1 MEKLNCI
8 MLVDDD
14 AATNWLNE
22 ELIEDLEMAHNV
34 VIATNGEEALDY
46 FSKSNAKNFIRPNL
60 VFLDINMPLMDGFE
74 FLEKYGQLDSSLHAE
89 VVIMFLTTSD
99 SVKDK
104 NRANGKLVK
113 GFIEKPLKRDKLIE
127 IWENYFL

>member
-1 MEKLNCI
+1 

-22 ELIEDLEMAHNV
+22 ELIEDLDMANHV
-34 VIATNGEEALDY
+34 VISTNGEEALDY
-46 FSKSNAKNFIRPNL
+46 FNNIEGKNFIRPNL
-60 VFLDINMPLMDGFE
+60 VLLDINMPLMDGFE
-74 FLEKYGQLDSSLHAE
+74 FLEKYSKLDTSLHAE

-99 SVKDK
+99 STIDKD
-104 NRANGKLVK
+104 RANGKLVK
-113 GFIEKPLKRDKLIE
+113 GFIEKPLKRDKLMN

>member
-1 MEKLNCI
+1 

-22 ELIEDLEMAHNV
+22 ELIEDLEMANNV

-46 FSKSNAKNFIRPNL
+46 FNSIGDKNKASDFIRPNL

-74 FLEKYGQLDSSLHAE
+74 FLEKYEKLDPSLHAE

-99 SVKDK
+99 SLSDK
-104 NRANGKLVK
+104 ERANRKLVK